1 MIDLDVVFAEDKDE
15 RYQNLFL
22 PNTHDRKVCAL
33 IVGRL
38 DGLPTRRGGDGL

>member
-15 RYQNLFL
+15 GIRTCSC
-22 PNTHDRKVCAL
+22 PNTHDRKICVL